1 MQPAIWKE
9 KRILL
14 IVLGILLVANTIFF
28 FTYRV
33 RYENRLESLDDRLEA
48 SKARLAQA
56 RASRVAAERRYAS
69 YQKIQADVQ
78 EIYDERW
85 STPERRLAP
94 LIVEIKRLALAS
106 QLVPKTY
113 SFSQTEAAAEQRPG
127 QSRSTPTG
135 ASTVGISYTV
145 SGTYEQARRLIN
157 LLELSEQFVIVDAVS
172 ITTGEKDL
180 TLNLHLK
187 TLFRDDK
194 TPAGRAAGQPL

>member
-113 SFSQTEAAAEQRPG
+113 SFSLTEAAAEQRPG
-127 QSRSTPTG
+127 QMRATPTG
-135 ASTVGISYTV
+135 ANTVGISYTV